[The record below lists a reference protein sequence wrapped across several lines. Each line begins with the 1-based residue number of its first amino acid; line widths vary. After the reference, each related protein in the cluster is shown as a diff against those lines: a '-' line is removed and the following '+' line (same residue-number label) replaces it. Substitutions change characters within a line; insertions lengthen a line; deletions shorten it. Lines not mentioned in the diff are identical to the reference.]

1 MVFFYK
7 FKVDSVHESVY
18 VTDVTN
24 LWKLKKIET
33 NKPFEKLSS
42 IYIYEKWFKN
52 VQKIKNNNLDLLS
65 LIREMAILRHLPGNV
80 ESVNILYNLFWEYGI
95 PQQDFP
101 FQDYKAH

>member
-52 VQKIKNNNLDLLS
+52 MQKIKNNNLDLLS

-101 FQDYKAH
+101 FRDYKAH

>member
-1 MVFFYK
+1 M
-7 FKVDSVHESVY
+7 
-18 VTDVTN
+18 
-24 LWKLKKIET
+24 
-33 NKPFEKLSS
+33 
-42 IYIYEKWFKN
+42 
-52 VQKIKNNNLDLLS
+52 QKIKNNNLDLLS